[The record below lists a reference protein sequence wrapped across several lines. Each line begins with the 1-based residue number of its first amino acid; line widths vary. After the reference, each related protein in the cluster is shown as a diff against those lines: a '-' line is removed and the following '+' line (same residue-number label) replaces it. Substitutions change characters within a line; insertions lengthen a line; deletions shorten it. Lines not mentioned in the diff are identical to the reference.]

1 MEEAARRLYGGEC
14 ERRRRR
20 SGELINFHDTSG
32 LDDRRFLL
40 PLGKLLRAVAINID
54 ASKLFTVRVV
64 HGDLPVMVLT
74 PLVATHAAGLLE
86 LGFFHDEWG
95 PPHEGLWQVYEGR
108 ASNKLGVNV
117 PILYLRR
124 RRRRVLFPRN

>member
-1 MEEAARRLYGGEC
+1 MLLRCAQSDSANLMDRLVH
-14 ERRRRR
+14 
-20 SGELINFHDTSG
+20 FHDSRG

-40 PLGKLLRAVAINID
+40 PLGELLRAVAINVD
-54 ASKLFTVRVV
+54 ASKLFTVRVI
-64 HGDLPVMVLT
+64 HGNLPVMVPT

-108 ASNKLGVNV
+108 ASNKLGVNA
-117 PILYLRR
+117 PIPSWHAAAQSLEDIAT
-124 RRRRVLFPRN
+124 